1 MRFLSHRGSVASVVL
16 FLAASFIPCA
26 AGEISDPENFRWDI
40 QENGSIGDGSNDTFD
55 GGVHLIVNGQR
66 FNGGQQQSGS
76 DQRETVIGPQN
87 TGGLNVTRK
96 IRVSDKMPGCRFLE
110 IIENT
115 SGQAMQVVV
124 STSTNVGQSIQG
136 TALPEGNDARFWY
149 ACVDQGQGNGSSIAF
164 CMATPKGKLKVQC
177 QAEGDDI
184 TLTYDPVTLKPKER
198 IALLHVCAQR
208 NSIADAE
215 AFAKKLNWAAVL
227 RELDKGDRV
236 LVRNVRA
243 DSGLL
248 SLGGVDLF
256 RGEGGDAIRLT
267 SGELLTGTL
276 QTPAFAIETEFGLR
290 EVPAAQVFSLF
301 DAGTG
306 VRLVR
311 QNGEVLSGQLKSP
324 SLKMKLRGGREL
336 EVPLASISQYGKRLP
351 RAKPGKD
358 GETAEEE
365 GMEQFT
371 FTEPLFVLRNGDRL
385 AGKPVAER
393 MELNTLYGPLSVGL
407 SGMRRID
414 FPYTELRAPLVTLTD
429 GSSFTALPQQRQLEL
444 KTAGGATVQLD
455 AGRLAAIFFRPAED
469 LMEAGGKEEERDLEQ
484 PMLPVPYA
492 ELRLMNQD
500 VFCGTLAGADD
511 LITFETP
518 FGTQRVGVHQVMR
531 LKPRKTGA
539 YSVRV
544 TLWDGNVFPAQPVE
558 NLLRF
563 TTNGGAKLEVPFGML
578 ELYWRPMALPPAEE
592 VRHIEGLIARL
603 GDNDPQ
609 TREEAQKALAE
620 TGHGARALLAKH
632 WKDEDVERRTRV
644 RRLME
649 QLHES
654 APKETLEDE

>member
-1 MRFLSHRGSVASVVL
+1 
-16 FLAASFIPCA
+16 
-26 AGEISDPENFRWDI
+26 
-40 QENGSIGDGSNDTFD
+40 
-55 GGVHLIVNGQR
+55 
-66 FNGGQQQSGS
+66 
-76 DQRETVIGPQN
+76 
-87 TGGLNVTRK
+87 
-96 IRVSDKMPGCRFLE
+96 
-110 IIENT
+110 
-115 SGQAMQVVV
+115 
-124 STSTNVGQSIQG
+124 
-136 TALPEGNDARFWY
+136 
-149 ACVDQGQGNGSSIAF
+149 
-164 CMATPKGKLKVQC
+164 MATPKGKLKVQC

-256 RGEGGDAIRLT
+256 RG
-267 SGELLTGTL
+267 
-276 QTPAFAIETEFGLR
+276 
-290 EVPAAQVFSLF
+290 
-301 DAGTG
+301 
-306 VRLVR
+306 
-311 QNGEVLSGQLKSP
+311 
-324 SLKMKLRGGREL
+324 
-336 EVPLASISQYGKRLP
+336 
-351 RAKPGKD
+351 
-358 GETAEEE
+358 
-365 GMEQFT
+365 
-371 FTEPLFVLRNGDRL
+371 
-385 AGKPVAER
+385 
-393 MELNTLYGPLSVGL
+393 
-407 SGMRRID
+407 ID
-414 FPYTELRAPLVTLTD
+414 FPYAELRTPLVTLTD

-469 LMEAGGKEEERDLEQ
+469 LMEAGWKEEERDIEQ

-592 VRHIEGLIARL
+592 VTHIEGLIARL

-632 WKDEDVERRTRV
+632 WKDKDLERRTRV